1 MSYVEVFGSEVSDLL
16 REGRVV
22 GQDRDGR
29 YANVRATDRV
39 GHRYVLD
46 GHTDFSVES
55 WEDVQRLLA
64 SGDQA
69 KRMAATAMN
78 ERSTRAHTLLVLTL
92 TQTTPSGLQV
102 RSRLFL
108 ADLGGS
114 EKVSKSK
121 ADTGTVAPVTVVGGV
136 ETGRVGWQE
145 YYHHRQRLQETL
157 AINIGL
163 FALKKV
169 IEALH
174 QRQLMRDQGAPSHLL
189 PYVPYQ
195 DSKLTMLLKDALGGA
210 SRTLVF
216 CTASMD
222 PQHATES
229 LQTLRFGERCAQV
242 QQRSDADKAASVQA
256 ALKQVEDEIKAVE
269 AEIVRNERWETRL
282 VKRRDVDTVAGAF
295 GEQHGNV
302 VREEVI
308 PTSVLVGAEQERED
322 LERLLQRQ
330 LDLQGLGGLASKDYR
345 EMTAQEADDGG
356 RGRDFRAKDTF
367 KRVNKAKEFEQ
378 EAVLAGS
385 LRHIFRKAKQ
395 AEEVFGETEVRRRQR
410 QVVHGNY
417 YKLAELLR
425 TKWENEVESGTE
437 KRSFGKAMLD
447 LTQEWQ
453 AAFKADAGRRDEV
466 LGKFLEELP
475 GLRAEPSSPSAA

>member
-1 MSYVEVFGSEVSDLL
+1 MSYVEVFGSEISDLL

-29 YANVRATDRV
+29 YADVRATDRV

-46 GHTDFSVES
+46 GHTEISVES
-55 WEDVQRLLA
+55 WEEVQRLLQ

-69 KRMAATAMN
+69 KRLAATAMN

-92 TQTTPSGLQV
+92 TQKLPSGSQV

-121 ADTGTVAPVTVVGGV
+121 ADTGLVAPVTMVGGV
-136 ETGRVGWQE
+136 ETGRVRWQE
-145 YYHHRQRLQETL
+145 YYQHRQRLQETL
-157 AINIGL
+157 MINQGL

-174 QRQLMRDQGAPSHLL
+174 LRQQMQTQGAPSGLM

-195 DSKLTMLLKDALGGA
+195 DSKLTMLLKDALGGT

-222 PQHATES
+222 GQHATES

-242 QQRSDADKAASVQA
+242 QQRGDADRAASVQA
-256 ALKQVEDEIKAVE
+256 ALRQIEEEIKAVE
-269 AEIVRNERWETRL
+269 ADIVRKERWETRL

-308 PTSVLVGAEQERED
+308 PTSVLVGAEKERED

-330 LDLQGLGGLASKDYR
+330 LDLQGLGGFAAKDYR
-345 EMTAQEADDGG
+345 EMQVQEADDGG
-356 RGRDFRAKDTF
+356 KGRDFRSKDTF
-367 KRVNKAKEFEQ
+367 GRVTKAKEFEQ

-395 AEEVFGETEVRRRQR
+395 AEEVFGETEARRRER
-410 QVVHGNY
+410 KVVHPNY
-417 YKLAELLR
+417 FKLAEFLR
-425 TKWENEVESGTE
+425 TSWERDVESGKE
-437 KRSFGKAMLD
+437 KRNFGKSMLD

-453 AAFKADAGRRDEV
+453 AAFKVDAGKRDEI
-466 LGKFLEELP
+466 LSELLKEVP
-475 GLRAEPSSPSAA
+475 GLSAASTSAS